1 MKHLKVFED
10 FLNEGAFHVALF
22 KARNEGATEFEFKGQ
37 KFPVHP
43 KKDAPEMIDEE
54 KEKAVNEG
62 ASAFKI
68 ANAMAEKIF
77 GEFGIATLNHDQIS
91 RIIDIEKAD
100 KLAKKYGETGFMA
113 LSELDMEELL
123 DKNKHLI
130 KSKVNEGAVKTFEM
144 DVKTV
149 IDQIKKGMGWID
161 PSYIEETWNELA
173 NSVDFSIAAEE
184 VVNRLIKAG
193 LVYHEG
199 NDGEKGKQV
208 RSYKEVSS
216 LLESVNKG
224 RGRGGLSKEETLKVA
239 EIVAKAISKVDKA
252 KVTVNKRTLEPDSF
266 DLDFDG
272 EEFAGGSYNI
282 YDNGEVRNEALPG
295 SPVYAMKDSTLDQ
308 AIALFKKND
317 WKNNQ

>member
-54 KEKAVNEG
+54 KEK
-62 ASAFKI
+62 
-68 ANAMAEKIF
+68 
-77 GEFGIATLNHDQIS
+77 T
-91 RIIDIEKAD
+91 
-100 KLAKKYGETGFMA
+100 
-113 LSELDMEELL
+113 
-123 DKNKHLI
+123 
-130 KSKVNEGAVKTFEM
+130 VNEGAVKTFEM
-144 DVKTV
+144 DVKSV

-199 NDGEKGKQV
+199 DDGEKGKQV
-208 RSYKEVSS
+208 RNYKEVSN
-216 LLESVNKG
+216 LLNEG
-224 RGRGGLSKEETLKVA
+224 RNHGGRAGLSKEETLKVA

-295 SPVYAMKDSTLDQ
+295 APVYAMKDSTLDQ
-308 AIALFKKND
+308 AMALFKKND